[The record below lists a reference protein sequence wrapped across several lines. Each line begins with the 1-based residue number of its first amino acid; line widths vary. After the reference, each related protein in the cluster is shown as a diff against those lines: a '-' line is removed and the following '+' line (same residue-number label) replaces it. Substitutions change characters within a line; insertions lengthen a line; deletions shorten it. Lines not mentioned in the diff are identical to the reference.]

1 MVSITDASQ
10 PFKNMKPFEI
20 VLTLILIIFI
30 VVPVEIPLS
39 ISEWVHSPLGI
50 IIIFG
55 LAVYLF
61 VNVSIVVSVIFA
73 VSASELIRRCYT
85 ATTNSANMEYSVPHV
100 SKDDEPMPTQMNILP
115 SASDKSLEEE
125 MIDTRAPIG
134 LNPTVDYIDT
144 TFKPVMDSFTASGS
158 KL

>member
-10 PFKNMKPFEI
+10 PFKLMKPFEI
-20 VLTLILIIFI
+20 ILTIILIIFI
-30 VVPVEIPLS
+30 VAPVEIPLS

-50 IIIFG
+50 IILFG

-61 VNVSIVVSVIFA
+61 LNASIVVAIVFA

-85 ATTNSANMEYSVPHV
+85 VTSTAASMTYSVPHV
-100 SKDDEPMPTQMNILP
+100 PSNDESVPTKITMLP
-115 SASDKSLEEE
+115 SDKSLEEE

-134 LNPTVDYIDT
+134 LNPTVEYVDT
-144 TFKPVMDSFTASGS
+144 SFKPVMDSFTSTATMI
-158 KL
+158 